1 MSGQCI
7 FGSSYGIRTRVQM
20 VHSVMLL
27 GVSGAQSSQAQQQKV
42 FVDLQ
47 KLVEAQERE
56 VRARRELEARLQE
69 ARRDSRKF
77 QTELQQAQKEA
88 ESYKGRLQEIH
99 KCPTDQES
107 AVVVDVSGV
116 SSVST
121 GEQLA
126 RQLFLRPGSLQ
137 GLGNVNVMT
146 ADAVDMLSQVAQ
158 GSPSIAQVVVAE
170 TVVDEGDIT
179 CSVPSNPNQS
189 CK

>member
-1 MSGQCI
+1 
-7 FGSSYGIRTRVQM
+7 
-20 VHSVMLL
+20 MLL

-47 KLVEAQERE
+47 KLVETQERE
-56 VRARRELEARLQE
+56 MRARMVLETRLEE

-88 ESYKGRLQEIH
+88 ESYKGRLQAIKDKDDDETSI
-99 KCPTDQES
+99 
-107 AVVVDVSGV
+107 VDSSGLTSENPGV
-116 SSVST
+116 
-121 GEQLA
+121 QLA
-126 RQLFLRPGSLQ
+126 RQLFMQPGALQ
-137 GLGNVNVMT
+137 GLGSGNVMT

-158 GSPSIAQVVVAE
+158 ESGSVGQVVVAE

-179 CSVPSNPNQS
+179 CGIPSDPSQ